1 MNFKNKI
8 TFIIISLCLLA
19 CQSDSDKTEEP
30 AELKDFDSKIK
41 LDKKWSKGI
50 FSEKP
55 SGRIDIVI
63 DDSSLF
69 SFSEEGKVISFDL
82 EGNKNWNID
91 LGFDV
96 SAGLGFGNGSLF
108 IATENGKI
116 ISLNST
122 NGEINWVSEV
132 SGEILVAP
140 VTNGSFVAIQ
150 SSNGKITA
158 LDFKNGN
165 FKWEYTTV
173 LPSLSLRGT
182 SQPIFDNSFIYTGF
196 ANGNLVKIETRS
208 GVVQWEVPITISKA
222 SSEIERVIDIDSK
235 PVISQNGIAFA
246 VSYQGDISA
255 IDSRNGRTVWR
266 QAASSTNDV
275 LNVKNNTFI
284 IDEFDVIKSFDN
296 ITGSTVWINEE
307 YRLRNLKSIS
317 KFNNF
322 IVVGDFKGYLHFI
335 SQEDGVT
342 KGRIK
347 LSRSQVIT
355 ISTSDQNIV
364 SLDQSGKLSVLTAK

>member
-82 EGNKNWNID
+82 EGNKNWDID

-208 GVVQWEVPITISKA
+208 GVVQWEVPITISKG

-255 IDSRNGRTVWR
+255 IDSRNGRTIWR

-275 LNVKNNTFI
+275 LNIKNNTFI

>member
-1 MNFKNKI
+1 MNLIKKI
-8 TFIIISLCLLA
+8 TFISISLFLIA
-19 CQSDSDKTEEP
+19 CQSDSNKKEEP
-30 AELKDFDSKIK
+30 AKLNDFELEIK
-41 LDKKWSKGI
+41 FKKNWSKNI
-50 FSEKP
+50 FSKEP

-63 DDSSLF
+63 EDSSLF
-69 SFSEEGKVISFDL
+69 SFSEEGEVFAYDI
-82 EGNKNWNID
+82 EGNKIWNLD

-108 IATENGKI
+108 LATDNGKI
-116 ISLNST
+116 ISLNAN
-122 NGEINWVSEV
+122 NGEINWISEV
-132 SGEILVAP
+132 KGEILVAP
-140 VTNGSFVAIQ
+140 VTNGLFVVVQ

-165 FKWEYTTV
+165 FEWEYTSV
-173 LPSLSLRGT
+173 LPGLSLRGT
-182 SQPIFDNSFIYTGF
+182 SQPIFDKNFIYIGF
-196 ANGNLVKIETRS
+196 ANGNLAKIESRS

-235 PVISQNGIAFA
+235 PSVSQNGIAFA

-255 IDSRNGRTVWR
+255 IDSRNGRIIWR

-275 LNVKNNTFI
+275 LNIKSKTFI
-284 IDEFDVIKSFDN
+284 IDEFDIIKSFDS
-296 ITGSTVWINEE
+296 ITGSTKWINSE

-317 KFNNF
+317 RFDGF

-335 SQEDGVT
+335 DQEDGVT

-347 LSRSQVIT
+347 LSRSQLIT
-355 ISTSDQNIV
+355 ISTSDKNIV
-364 SLDQSGKLSVLTAK
+364 ALDQSGKLSVLTVK

>member
-82 EGNKNWNID
+82 EGNKNWDID

-255 IDSRNGRTVWR
+255 IDSRNGRTIWR

>member
-1 MNFKNKI
+1 M
-8 TFIIISLCLLA
+8 
-19 CQSDSDKTEEP
+19 
-30 AELKDFDSKIK
+30 
-41 LDKKWSKGI
+41 
-50 FSEKP
+50 
-55 SGRIDIVI
+55 
-63 DDSSLF
+63 
-69 SFSEEGKVISFDL
+69 
-82 EGNKNWNID
+82 
-91 LGFDV
+91 
-96 SAGLGFGNGSLF
+96 
-108 IATENGKI
+108 
-116 ISLNST
+116 
-122 NGEINWVSEV
+122 SEV

-165 FKWEYTTV
+165 FKWEYTTI

-255 IDSRNGRTVWR
+255 IDSRNGRTIWR
-266 QAASSTNDV
+266 EAASSTNDV

-307 YRLRNLKSIS
+307 YRL
-317 KFNNF
+317 
-322 IVVGDFKGYLHFI
+322 
-335 SQEDGVT
+335 
-342 KGRIK
+342 
-347 LSRSQVIT
+347 
-355 ISTSDQNIV
+355 
-364 SLDQSGKLSVLTAK
+364 SLIHI

>member
-255 IDSRNGRTVWR
+255 IDSRNGRTIWR